1 MICYFL
7 INILFSYVVFKKFKE
22 NFPME
27 QKLFKKFITN
37 NTVDYDFFYRTLIG
51 LVVVSILMMSL
62 TLSEM
67 IFTIIGILLKREDDI
82 IGSENEN

>member
-1 MICYFL
+1 MS
-7 INILFSYVVFKKFKE
+7 ILFSYVVFKKFKE
-22 NFPME
+22 NSPME

>member
-1 MICYFL
+1 
-7 INILFSYVVFKKFKE
+7 
-22 NFPME
+22 ME